1 MPHPAMPTFQTP
13 ACGMEPGGLPA
24 SPTVQLNDF
33 NYHQMVLVSM
43 PLCPAQMARLAGGDR
58 RMLCERTSPQP
69 ITDCEERQMRFG
81 FFDQLPC
88 ASGFTEAQR
97 YRDILAQI
105 ELGDEVGFDTV
116 WLGELHFSRAFSIL
130 ANPLM
135 VLAAAAQ
142 RTRRIRLGTAVTLLP
157 LHNPVKIAEDAA
169 TVDILSNGR
178 LELGCGRGTAPLHY
192 AGYDIPQEES
202 RERFDEALDFI
213 IGAWTNERFSYAGK
227 HYRAKDLT
235 VIPQPVQKPHPPVRI
250 AANSPD
256 TFPFAARRGFPIF
269 ATPLI
274 NPPDKLKEG
283 LAVYRG
289 TLPAGDTALA
299 FPVHV
304 TTSRAQA
311 RQDSEAGLMRF
322 LREAAERLAPLG
334 QADIKSFEAFRQV
347 LARIERVTFDDMD
360 REMGVFGDPDYC
372 VDRVQALTPRL
383 RHGRIHLLLQPGR
396 DHGPRHGAPI
406 DDPVR
411 QGSDAALPLAG
422 RLRLAPWPGSTRLSS
437 HPFVAMSVR
446 HGAVSIRGWTRQDVP
461 DTKRGSAP
469 CAITIAFFISC

>member
-1 MPHPAMPTFQTP
+1 
-13 ACGMEPGGLPA
+13 
-24 SPTVQLNDF
+24 
-33 NYHQMVLVSM
+33 
-43 PLCPAQMARLAGGDR
+43 
-58 RMLCERTSPQP
+58 
-69 ITDCEERQMRFG
+69 MRFG

-88 ASGFTEAQR
+88 ASGFSEAQR

-105 ELGDEVGFDTV
+105 ELGDTIGFDTV
-116 WLGELHFSRAFSIL
+116 WLGELHFSRSFSIL
-130 ANPLM
+130 ADPLM

-157 LHNPVKIAEDAA
+157 LHNPVRIAEAAA
-169 TVDILSNGR
+169 TADILSGGR

-213 IGAWTNERFSYAGK
+213 IGAWTSESFSYAGK
-227 HYRAKDLT
+227 HFHADGLSLT
-235 VIPQPVQKPHPPVRI
+235 PRPLQQPHPPVRI

-256 TFPFAARRGFPIF
+256 TFPFAARRRLPIF

-283 LAVYRG
+283 LGIYRAG
-289 TLPAGDTALA
+289 LPDGDAALA

-311 RQDSEAGLMRF
+311 RQDCEAGLMRF
-322 LREAAERLAPLG
+322 LHEAAARLAPLG

-347 LARIERVTFDDMD
+347 LARIERVTFEDMD

-372 VDRVQALTPRL
+372 VDRVRQLEREY
-383 RHGRIHLLLQPGR
+383 GMNEFICYFNQGGIM
-396 DHGPRHGAPI
+396 DHEM
-406 DDPVR
+406 VR
-411 QGSDAALPLAG
+411 RSMTLFAEKVMPHC
-422 RLRLAPWPGSTRLSS
+422 R
-437 HPFVAMSVR
+437 
-446 HGAVSIRGWTRQDVP
+446 
-461 DTKRGSAP
+461 
-469 CAITIAFFISC
+469 